1 MVVLFLSFLSGTVHI
16 PAAFVCLHLLSGDG
30 RAAGKKLQGYMA
42 WKVDPEWK
50 ELEVSYKDD
59 LWTDSKPT
67 TFVVTPDELTA

>member
-1 MVVLFLSFLSGTVHI
+1 M
-16 PAAFVCLHLLSGDG
+16 SGDG

-42 WKVDPEWK
+42 WKADPEWK